1 MFQVP
6 WVQEQT
12 LTGQALVQAKLGH
25 TYQSIQMATYGI
37 AFFGTPHRGSQLAKL
52 GETVAK
58 AVRAFLRT
66 PNNTFINALKEND
79 LYANELSANFS
90 QLLEDYKYINFY
102 ETLPLR
108 SLGIVC
114 RRTNPLL
121 LLLFTITNKPIFPHR
136 L

>member
-1 MFQVP
+1 
-6 WVQEQT
+6 
-12 LTGQALVQAKLGH
+12 
-25 TYQSIQMATYGI
+25 
-37 AFFGTPHRGSQLAKL
+37 LAKL
-52 GETVAK
+52 GETIAK

-114 RRTNPLL
+114 RAHRS
-121 LLLFTITNKPIFPHR
+121 FITIIIYHH
-136 L
+136 